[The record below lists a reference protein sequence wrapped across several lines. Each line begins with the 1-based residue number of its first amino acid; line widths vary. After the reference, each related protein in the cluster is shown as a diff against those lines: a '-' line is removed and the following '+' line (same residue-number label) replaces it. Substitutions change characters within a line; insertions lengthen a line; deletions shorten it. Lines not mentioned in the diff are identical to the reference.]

1 VCSGTAVQV
10 SLRRKSLKNYGLFGQ
25 SFVLHYVYTQAL
37 RVGRAQEPAQSAQTQ
52 RHQFR
57 SCTPGLADPH
67 CIFGLDR
74 IDGIGEQR
82 WHALGFASI
91 DPGVGDLLLVAHVYR
106 EGDDG
111 EEVIRIIS
119 ARRASEDDFRRY
131 QEQALD

>member
-1 VCSGTAVQV
+1 MYIHRRYEWEERKNRLNQRKHSGI
-10 SLRRKSLKNYGLFGQ
+10 
-25 SFVLHYVYTQAL
+25 SFEVAL
-37 RVGRAQEPAQSAQTQ
+37 LV
-52 RHQFR
+52 F
-57 SCTPGLADPH
+57 ADPH